1 MKIVRRL
8 ANEDIFKNEEKLY
21 ELFLNFP
28 FKDFQ
33 RKVQKIDK
41 KLLAFFFLND
51 LKIKIGKGVAW
62 CFEVFNNRNSLALF
76 VVEPLGKHSEIYGKK
91 MFQISTVINYLNPQ
105 SCFDLFWRE
114 LKKYIINY
122 NIEYIS
128 CRLDAS
134 DYQNIAIFTN
144 KDFLYAGISVKVA
157 LSLVNFLF
165 LPEYQITGLSVSAAN
180 SVDLPRIL
188 EISWQHRHNHIIY
201 DAFLDKNKAGQLF
214 SERVRE
220 FSIKT
225 AARIYA
231 LKRGSEVIGFVSYL
245 EPALFN
251 LAINKKITTVD
262 LIVVDDKCRGNN
274 FGVYL
279 LGESLKREKE
289 IGFKEV
295 ELRVASDNYQ
305 ALSLYTKLGFKV
317 ISGDAWLS
325 YEPG

>member
-1 MKIVRRL
+1 M
-8 ANEDIFKNEEKLY
+8 
-21 ELFLNFP
+21 
-28 FKDFQ
+28 
-33 RKVQKIDK
+33 
-41 KLLAFFFLND
+41 
-51 LKIKIGKGVAW
+51 
-62 CFEVFNNRNSLALF
+62 
-76 VVEPLGKHSEIYGKK
+76 
-91 MFQISTVINYLNPQ
+91 
-105 SCFDLFWRE
+105 
-114 LKKYIINY
+114 
-122 NIEYIS
+122 
-128 CRLDAS
+128 
-134 DYQNIAIFTN
+134 
-144 KDFLYAGISVKVA
+144 
-157 LSLVNFLF
+157 
-165 LPEYQITGLSVSAAN
+165 SAAN